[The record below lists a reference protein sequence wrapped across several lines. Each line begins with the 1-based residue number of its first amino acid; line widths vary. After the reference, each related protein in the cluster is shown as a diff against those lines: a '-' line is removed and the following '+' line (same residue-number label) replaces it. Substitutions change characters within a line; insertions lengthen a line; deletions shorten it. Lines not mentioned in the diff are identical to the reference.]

1 MRWHLPNSALLTLT
15 TLISLYGPLALS
27 PSSAQ
32 IALILAHNPGSFD
45 DYVLAYILL
54 LKSGF
59 MRLMSNSKWK
69 LKKKRLVS
77 RKENVHKFSG
87 SSPSPTEVER
97 ESGCPISVGGRS
109 VSSLLFK
116 FTSVEVPLTC
126 PSSFPVPSPK
136 QSPRDKEQL
145 NLIHWAC
152 VFPPLL
158 LLTRRTTLLDP
169 PPYTFYRDCLYACT
183 E

>member
-1 MRWHLPNSALLTLT
+1 MRWPLPNSALLTLT
-15 TLISLYGPLALS
+15 TLISLYGPLVLS

-59 MRLMSNSKWK
+59 MELMSNTKWK

-126 PSSFPVPSPK
+126 PSSFPVPSSNCH
-136 QSPRDKEQL
+136 QR
-145 NLIHWAC
+145 
-152 VFPPLL
+152 
-158 LLTRRTTLLDP
+158 TRSNSI
-169 PPYTFYRDCLYACT
+169 
-183 E
+183 